1 MSAGHDVELGY
12 VIHDVQ
18 CLCAHIISDELRS
31 AHWDPCYAQTLDLNA
46 IGVKEHAK
54 GLQRIVVVD
63 ACLDH
68 GVRALQGYALHMDL

>member
-1 MSAGHDVELGY
+1 MRS
-12 VIHDVQ
+12 
-18 CLCAHIISDELRS
+18 SDELRS

-63 ACLDH
+63 ACVQEGKECYPLMEI
-68 GVRALQGYALHMDL
+68 LQVKISKDDRQNEL